1 MFLITFDIFFSFHFN
16 FSLGFSNFVMVLYI
30 LLLFKYIFLALF
42 YFRFS
47 NFRTLYQLV
56 ESNPSFISALSI
68 KKIF

>member
-1 MFLITFDIFFSFHFN
+1 
-16 FSLGFSNFVMVLYI
+16 MVLYI

-68 KKIF
+68 KKNILIVLIIVNNNNTSVNFQYAAES